1 MSRNDSFDP
10 LDLKNWYH
18 GRVALVTGAS
28 SGMGYEMALALGRA
42 GARVGV
48 NYRSNRKSADELCT
62 RIREAGGQAVSLQ
75 ADVSQP
81 GDVDR
86 IFGELVSSFGGD
98 LEMLVNNAGDW
109 MDKSPIAECPLDKWE
124 YMFNVNVRSVFL
136 CCQHAAKLMMKHQ
149 RGGSIIN
156 MGSIA
161 GHTGG
166 GGGTV
171 PYASAKAA
179 VHTFTRG
186 LAKELAPYD
195 VRVNAIAPGMVD
207 TPMLK
212 GRVSP
217 EGEKALLAA
226 TPLKR
231 MARAD
236 EFGATALY
244 LLSPASAF
252 VTGEIIEVNGG
263 LLMR

>member
-10 LDLKNWYH
+10 FDLKNWYH
-18 GRVALVTGAS
+18 DRVALVTGAS

-42 GARVGV
+42 GAKVGV
-48 NYRSNRKSADELCT
+48 NYRSNRASADELCA
-62 RIREAGGQAVSLQ
+62 RIQSAGGQAVAIQ
-75 ADVSQP
+75 ADVGKP
-81 GDVDR
+81 ADVDR
-86 IFGELVSSFGGD
+86 MFGELVSSFGPD
-98 LEMLVNNAGDW
+98 LELLINNAGDW
-109 MDKSPIAECPLDKWE
+109 MDKSTIAECSLDKWE
-124 YMFNVNVRSVFL
+124 YIFNVNVRSVFL

-171 PYASAKAA
+171 PYAAAKAA

-186 LAKELAPYD
+186 LAKELAPYN

-207 TPMLK
+207 TPMLR

-244 LLSPASAF
+244 LLSPASGF
-252 VTGEIIEVNGG
+252 VTGEILEVNGG

>member
-1 MSRNDSFDP
+1 MSTKESFDA
-10 LDLKNWYH
+10 LDLKSWFH
-18 GRVALVTGAS
+18 GRLALVTGAS
-28 SGMGYEMALALGRA
+28 SGMGREMALALGRA
-42 GARVGV
+42 GAKVGV
-48 NYRSNRKSADELCT
+48 NYRSNAAAADELCD
-62 RIREAGGQAVSLQ
+62 RIRQAGGQAVALK
-75 ADVSQP
+75 ADVSEPDQ
-81 GDVDR
+81 VDR
-86 IFGELVSSFGGD
+86 MFDELVASFGD
-98 LEMLVNNAGDW
+98 RLEMLINNAGDW
-109 MDKSPIAECPLDKWE
+109 MDRSPIAECSIEQWDR
-124 YMFNVNVRSVFL
+124 MFAVNVRSVFL
-136 CCQHAAKLMMKHQ
+136 CCRRAAKMMIAHGQ
-149 RGGSIIN
+149 GGAIIN

-171 PYASAKAA
+171 PYAAAKSA

-186 LAKELAPYD
+186 LAKELARHN

-244 LLSPASAF
+244 LLSPASSF

>member
-1 MSRNDSFDP
+1 MNRNDSFDP
-10 LDLKNWYH
+10 FDLKSWYRD
-18 GRVALVTGAS
+18 RVALVTGAS

-48 NYRSNRKSADELCT
+48 NYRSNRSAAEELVS
-62 RIREAGGQAVSLQ
+62 RIQRAGGQAVAIG
-75 ADVSQP
+75 ADVSKP
-81 GDVDR
+81 VDVDR
-86 IFGELVSSFGGD
+86 LFDELASSFGQQ
-98 LEMLVNNAGDW
+98 LQMLVNNAGDW
-109 MDKSPIAECPLDKWE
+109 MDKSPIADCPLELWDR
-124 YMFNVNVRSVFL
+124 MFAVNVRSMFL
-136 CCQHAAKLMMKHQ
+136 CCQKAARLMIGHGQ
-149 RGGSIIN
+149 GGAIVN

-186 LAKELAPYD
+186 LAKELAAYN

-231 MARAD
+231 MARPD
-236 EFGATALY
+236 EVAATALY
-244 LLSPASAF
+244 LLSPASSF